1 MHRYEAFLVKYTR
14 IITNVCSLLRT
25 GHTATFVVGNIRKTK
40 GDGRMLPLHMHT
52 TQAFDK
58 VRRLVSNYRASVLGW
73 GTRHRGTVSRVG
85 IARDSFLL
93 TLYILAYPRTCSPTY
108 SFD

>member
-1 MHRYEAFLVKYTR
+1 MHRFEGFLVKYTQ

-58 VRRLVSNYRASVLGW
+58 VRRFVSTVLCLSAG
-73 GTRHRGTVSRVG
+73 GPG
-85 IARDSFLL
+85 IAELRSV
-93 TLYILAYPRTCSPTY
+93 
-108 SFD
+108 

>member
-58 VRRLVSNYRASVLGW
+58 VRRLVSKYCKYCASALGDPAS
-73 GTRHRGTVSRVG
+73 RNCVARRGS
-85 IARDSFLL
+85 S
-93 TLYILAYPRTCSPTY
+93 
-108 SFD
+108 